1 MTLSNDARAHLVE
14 RAAEMLARAGAGGAG
29 GRPPP
34 PNAGALPPPPPPD
47 SAPLPGPADAG
58 TGLAAPSQLLPRIP
72 LGRLNDAGLARR
84 PTGAAI
90 TLVLEEIALVQHQ
103 VLRVVDDP
111 STRGGLASK
120 IVLVA
125 SALPGEGKT
134 FMSLNLAGSIA
145 ITGGRPVVLVDADG
159 HPGSLASILGL
170 GARPGLR
177 DLMAAPQQRRVSEL
191 VLPTEVDGLFV
202 LPHGPIRQGVLEA
215 AGGGTIAA
223 AIQRLAHSLPDHIIV
238 LDPPPCLSTSVCSAL
253 AGIAG
258 QVLLVVDAQRTER
271 SEVEAALDVLEACPV
286 LQLVLNRV
294 RLTSNDSFGAHA
306 RYGAYDA

>member
-1 MTLSNDARAHLVE
+1 MTLTNDARAHLVE
-14 RAAEMLARAGAGGAG
+14 RAAEMLARAGGAGGAG
-29 GRPPP
+29 GM
-34 PNAGALPPPPPPD
+34 GGQPPPPPEDVPQ
-47 SAPLPGPADAG
+47 PGPADAG

-72 LGRLNDAGLARR
+72 LGRLHDAGLARR
-84 PTGAAI
+84 PEGSAI

-111 STRGGLASK
+111 STRAGLASK

-159 HPGSLASILGL
+159 HPGSLGSILGL

-177 DLMAAPQQRRVSEL
+177 DLMAAPQRRVTDL

-223 AIQRLAHSLPDHIIV
+223 AIRRLAHALPDHIIM

-258 QVLLVVDAQRTER
+258 QVLLIVDAQRTER